1 MQMKR
6 NQSKEPRDLLN
17 ILSLKIRIYWIKN
30 HTWCREMVKSFWN
43 CFKIAFASEE
53 KVKKRYRSILLS

>member
-17 ILSLKIRIYWIKN
+17 MLDLKIRVYSIEN
-30 HTWCREMVKSFWN
+30 HTLCREIVKSFRN
-43 CFKIAFASEE
+43 CFEIAFANEE